1 MKPTAVARKNLRSGT
16 QSSVVRVRLSRLG
29 DRTRTLK
36 LAPGTTIKDLVKD
49 HGLERCSIR
58 LNKRAVRLA
67 AKLKTG
73 DVVVVVPQII
83 IGGATS
89 RYDHLNLEECRRRM
103 SAKDFRFFVKFIGAD
118 ALGFT
123 DNDLEA

>member
-1 MKPTAVARKNLRSGT
+1 MTI
-16 QSSVVRVRLSRLG
+16 RLCRLG

-36 LAPGTTIKDLVKD
+36 LPQGTTIKDLVKT

-73 DVVVVVPQII
+73 DVVVVVPQAI
-83 IGGATS
+83 IGGTTN
-89 RYDHLNLEECRRRM
+89 RYDHLNLEDCRRRM
-103 SAKDFRFFVKFIGAD
+103 SAKDFRFFVNFVGAEV
-118 ALGFT
+118 LGFT
-123 DNDLEA
+123 DDDLEA